1 MVGVTTAPHR
11 AQLSRTWKL
20 AAAVIAAT
28 VAAAAVALSTAPSA
42 NAITCITQA
51 AWTAINA
58 SNSDVFAIAG
68 NSQCVDMNAA
78 YTYTYNDYIRGW
90 YRDGG
95 GTWHYGTRGYVYV
108 DKSDNGWIV
117 LLTSV
122 ANGTPVRG
130 QGLNHAQYVQYVT

>member
-1 MVGVTTAPHR
+1 MIGFRTA
-11 AQLSRTWKL
+11 SRNGRRSRGWL
-20 AAAVIAAT
+20 IVAAVAST
-28 VAAAAVALSTAPSA
+28 VAAASVALSAAPRA
-42 NAITCITQA
+42 DAITCITQA

-58 SNSDVFAIAG
+58 SNSDVFAVAQ
-68 NSQCVDMNAA
+68 NSDCHDLNAA

-117 LLTSV
+117 LLSSV
-122 ANGTPVRG
+122 VNGTPVRG
-130 QGLNHAQYVQYVT
+130 QGLNHAQWVQYVT

>member
-1 MVGVTTAPHR
+1 MIGFRTAPR
-11 AQLSRTWKL
+11 SRRRSRLWL
-20 AAAVIAAT
+20 VVAAVAST
-28 VAAAAVALSTAPSA
+28 VAASSLALSAAPRA
-42 NAITCITQA
+42 NAVTCIGQA

-58 SNSDVFAIAG
+58 SNSDVFAIAS
-68 NSQCVDMNAA
+68 NSQCADMNAA

-108 DKSDNGWIV
+108 TTCNCGWIV
-117 LLTSV
+117 LLSSV

>member
-1 MVGVTTAPHR
+1 MIGFRTG
-11 AQLSRTWKL
+11 SRTGRRSRRWLVVAAL
-20 AAAVIAAT
+20 AST
-28 VAAAAVALSTAPSA
+28 VAAASVGLSAAPRA
-42 NAITCITQA
+42 NAITCIGQA

-58 SNSDVFAIAG
+58 SNSDVFAIAQ
-68 NSQCVDMNAA
+68 NSQCQDMNAA

-108 DKSDNGWIV
+108 TTCNCGWIV
-117 LLTSV
+117 LLSSV
-122 ANGTPVRG
+122 VNGTPVRG